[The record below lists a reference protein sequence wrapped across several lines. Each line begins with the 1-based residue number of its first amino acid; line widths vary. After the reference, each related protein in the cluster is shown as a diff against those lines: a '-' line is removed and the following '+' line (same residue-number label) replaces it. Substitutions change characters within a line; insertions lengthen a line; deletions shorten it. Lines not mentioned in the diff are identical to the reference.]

1 MPIFDQ
7 LFVGDGDEDLPRK
20 TYHESHAW
28 MMTDIEK
35 AISMLPDVWDDNNTG
50 RPNKIAAMAFKSMS
64 QLYDAS
70 PLMQNDLASVQVM
83 EYDKERAKLAAQSAN
98 AVLKYIKN
106 HPETENRLMSKDEYT
121 DIFYWKVPP
130 YTQPEYLWYNRKQN
144 TPGANYNANEAF
156 TRYVRAFW
164 LSSEY
169 AQGTGND
176 AASYN
181 APTQNM
187 VDMYEKQGDD
197 GLYYPISHPNAKY
210 DDQKPYEKR
219 FL

>member
-1 MPIFDQ
+1 
-7 LFVGDGDEDLPRK
+7 
-20 TYHESHAW
+20 

-121 DIFYWKVPP
+121 DIFIGKCLLTHSRNIYGIIENKIL
-130 YTQPEYLWYNRKQN
+130 PEPIIMRMKLL
-144 TPGANYNANEAF
+144 PDM
-156 TRYVRAFW
+156 
-164 LSSEY
+164 Y
-169 AQGTGND
+169 ALFGCH
-176 AASYN
+176 
-181 APTQNM
+181 QNM
-187 VDMYEKQGDD
+187 HREQGMM
-197 GLYYPISHPNAKY
+197 LRLIMLRRKIW
-210 DDQKPYEKR
+210 
-219 FL
+219 